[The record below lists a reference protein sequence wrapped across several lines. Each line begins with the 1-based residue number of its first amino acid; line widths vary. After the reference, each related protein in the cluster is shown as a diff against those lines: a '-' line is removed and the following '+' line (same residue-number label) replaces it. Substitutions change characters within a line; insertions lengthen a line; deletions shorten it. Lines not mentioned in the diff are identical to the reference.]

1 MAKKIMQFRYYGSHD
16 NKSSYN
22 QPSVISLDNL
32 HNGTIFTNYLP
43 ITQIGIQT
51 LPGTKFYLNEA
62 TTPIMVASTGIY
74 ELDLEGLST
83 ITGLTFDYNS
93 LLAIE
98 QTPGAYLIIDII
110 CEA

>member
-1 MAKKIMQFRYYGSHD
+1 
-16 NKSSYN
+16 
-22 QPSVISLDNL
+22 LDNL
-32 HNGTIFTNYLP
+32 YNGTIFTNYLP

-83 ITGLTFDYNS
+83 ITSLSFDYNS
-93 LLAIE
+93 L
-98 QTPGAYLIIDII
+98 
-110 CEA
+110 